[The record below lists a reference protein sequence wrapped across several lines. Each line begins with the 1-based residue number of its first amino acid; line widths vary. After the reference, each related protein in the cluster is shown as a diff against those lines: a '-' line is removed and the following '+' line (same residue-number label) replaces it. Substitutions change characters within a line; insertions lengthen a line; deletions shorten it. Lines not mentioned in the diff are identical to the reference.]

1 MCDNWQRGIVADV
14 SLDARDAGVTPL
26 PNLLFVDFFISGKQI
41 AAATAAAA
49 AAAVEADESSSER
62 RCRLGSGGADFQ
74 VGFSN

>member
-49 AAAVEADESSSER
+49 VEADESSSER